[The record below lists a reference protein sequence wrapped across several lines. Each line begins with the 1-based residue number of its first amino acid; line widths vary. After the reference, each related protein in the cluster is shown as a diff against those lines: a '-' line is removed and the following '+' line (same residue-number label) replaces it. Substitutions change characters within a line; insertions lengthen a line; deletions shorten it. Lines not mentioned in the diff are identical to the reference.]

1 MKKWTKTLLAATAV
15 VALTA
20 GVQARDLQTVVKD
33 GTIKM
38 ATEGAFAP
46 FNHFEGEKLTGFEV
60 ELAEAVAKKMGLKVT
75 WKALGFDGLLT
86 GLQQDRWDLVI
97 ASHGINAERAKAVT
111 FAEPHYCSGGVIVS
125 KGGKIKT
132 AVDLKGKRV
141 AVQTG
146 TSYLSNVEKIEGVKQ
161 VKNYPKDDDA
171 RNAVLT
177 RRADAL
183 VTDRFLA
190 LEFNKKNAKAG
201 LELGDLIFEE
211 RIAAAVQKGNT
222 ELAGA
227 WNTALAELQ
236 KDGTYAAL
244 SDKYFGEDV
253 RCAAVGSDSGAKKQ
267 KQKQKPAETSA
278 AAD

>member
-1 MKKWTKTLLAATAV
+1 MKKWTQTLVVAAAA

-20 GVQARDLQTVVKD
+20 AAQARDLQEIISD
-33 GTIKM
+33 GTLKM

-60 ELAEAVAKKMGLKVT
+60 ELAEAVAAKMGLKPE
-75 WKALGFDGLLT
+75 WKTLGFDGLLT

-97 ASHGINAERAKAVT
+97 ASHGINPERAKAVT
-111 FAEPHYCSGGVIVS
+111 FTQPHYCSGGVIVS

-132 AVDLKGKRV
+132 VADLKGKRI
-141 AVQTG
+141 ATQTG

-177 RRADAL
+177 RRADAQ

-190 LEFNKKNAKAG
+190 LEFNKKNPQVG
-201 LELGDLIFEE
+201 LKLGDMVFEE

-222 ELAGA
+222 DLAEA
-227 WNTALAELQ
+227 WNTALAKALS
-236 KDGTYAAL
+236 DGTYKAL
-244 SDKYFGEDV
+244 SEKYFAEDV
-253 RCAAVGSDSGAKKQ
+253 RCDAGDKAQKPGAKGKM
-267 KQKQKPAETSA
+267 PTA
-278 AAD
+278 AKD

>member
-1 MKKWTKTLLAATAV
+1 MKKWTQTLVVAAAA

-20 GVQARDLQTVVKD
+20 AAQARDLQEIVSD
-33 GTIKM
+33 GTLKM

-60 ELAEAVAKKMGLKVT
+60 ELAEAVASKMGLKPE
-75 WKALGFDGLLT
+75 WKTLGFDGLLT

-97 ASHGINAERAKAVT
+97 ASHGINPERAKAVT
-111 FAEPHYCSGGVIVS
+111 FTQPHYCSGGVIVS

-132 AVDLKGKRV
+132 VQDLKGKRI
-141 AVQTG
+141 ATQTG

-177 RRADAL
+177 RRADAQ

-190 LEFNKKNAKAG
+190 LEFNKKNPQVG
-201 LELGDLIFEE
+201 LQLGDMVFEE

-222 ELAGA
+222 DLAKA
-227 WNTALAELQ
+227 WNTALAKALS
-236 KDGTYAAL
+236 DGTYQAL
-244 SDKYFGEDV
+244 SEKYFSEDV
-253 RCAAVGSDSGAKKQ
+253 RCDVDDKAQKPGAKDKTPTVA
-267 KQKQKPAETSA
+267 K
-278 AAD
+278 D

>member
-1 MKKWTKTLLAATAV
+1 MKKWIKTIVAAAAA
-15 VALTA
+15 VALVA
-20 GVQARDLQTVVKD
+20 GAQARDLQTITKS

-60 ELAEAVAKKMGLKVT
+60 ELAEAVAKKMGLKVQ
-75 WKALGFDGLLT
+75 WKALAFDGLLT

-97 ASHGINAERAKAVT
+97 ASHGITPERAKAVDFT
-111 FAEPHYCSGGVIVS
+111 GPHYCSGGVIVS

-132 AVDLKGKRV
+132 VADLKGKKV
-141 AVQTG
+141 AAQTG
-146 TSYLSNVEKIEGVKQ
+146 TSYLSNVEKIDGVKQ

-177 RRADAL
+177 KRADAL

-190 LEFNKKNAKAG
+190 LEFNKKNPKVG
-201 LELGDLIFEE
+201 LVLGDLVFEE

-222 ELAGA
+222 DLAGA
-227 WNTALAELQ
+227 WSKALATALE
-236 KDGTYAAL
+236 DGTYKAL
-244 SDKYFGEDV
+244 SDKYFGQDV
-253 RCAAVGSDSGAKKQ
+253 RCDQKKEDKSMKEQVKDAVKK
-267 KQKQKPAETSA
+267 
-278 AAD
+278 AADAKM